1 MEDAAPGRN
10 PSVKYERVE
19 HFAALVRCYS
29 DRQAAGRGDIV
40 LSVGPNSCHGGRI
53 SVIKPTYTFSLR
65 VNFDLQIAP
74 KPTPPQA
81 GEGRVGAEQCTPPA
95 RQTPIPHAFNSPP
108 LPDASTPP

>member
-1 MEDAAPGRN
+1 MEDASPRRN
-10 PSVKYERVE
+10 PSVQYEPAE

-65 VNFDLQIAP
+65 VNLDLQIAP

-81 GEGRVGAEQCTPPA
+81 GEGRVGGEPFTPPG
-95 RQTPIPHAFNSPP
+95 RQTAITDVFK
-108 LPDASTPP
+108 